1 MILETIA
8 GALTGLLGTA
18 ITTYSNYKMH
28 QLEAANKIRLMEAES
43 AQMRAE
49 AEASIKV
56 AQASSTIKIEELEAN
71 AFTASTSAQSKAL
84 PSEWLAH
91 LMGQKGWAR
100 LLTYPIAVLLLL
112 LMGLGDVV
120 NHLMR
125 PALTLYTLGIASW
138 VTYQC
143 WGLLPPAETL
153 VDAWQGWKD
162 ACDMVMLLAVTMVT
176 WWFGDRRVAKHLMHM
191 KEGKNGR

>member
-1 MILETIA
+1 MILETVA

-18 ITTYSNYKMH
+18 LTTYSNYKMC
-28 QLEAANKIRLMEAES
+28 QLEADNKIKLLEAES

-56 AQASSTIKIEELEAN
+56 AQAACDIRVEEQEA
-71 AFTASTSAQSKAL
+71 AAYVAAMQTQKPAL
-84 PSEWLAH
+84 PSEWLAT
-91 LMGQKGWAR
+91 LLSQEGWAR
-100 LLTYPIAVLLLL
+100 FLTYPIAVLLLL
-112 LMGLGDVV
+112 LMGLGDVI

-138 VTYQC
+138 VTFQC
-143 WGLLPPAETL
+143 WELLPAGEPLA
-153 VDAWQGWKD
+153 DAWQGWKD
-162 ACDMVMLLAVTMVT
+162 ACDMIMLLAVTMVT

-191 KEGKNGR
+191 KGVKSGG